1 MTINF
6 RITFANLL
14 FVAMLLAATGSMFVF
29 ARNQED
35 RIDRSEK
42 AAELAAVQGI
52 RLVTLIKTIQIDVVQ
67 VQQWL
72 TDISATRGLDGLDDG
87 YDEADKAADGFEAA
101 VAEAEEL
108 ARAMNLPEAVEA
120 IQVVSL
126 TFPPYYAMGNRMA
139 QVYVA
144 EGPAGGNKIMGDFD
158 KVAERLNDELDKLV
172 TLTTDASNRATADL
186 LDQLRTVSREARW
199 LVSFMV
205 VLGAVGIVLG
215 ASIIL
220 MVRRGVI
227 RPLQDM
233 TAAMGAM
240 SHGVLDVTITG
251 SGRRDEIGAMGSAL
265 EIFRTQAHENE
276 RLRAEG
282 DRQRDEADRNR
293 RRALAEMADRVE
305 REMTQSVEAL
315 ARRTGD
321 MDGNAQS
328 MASSAVLVSARSQ
341 SVSAA
346 AAQALSNA
354 EQVAAAA
361 DQLAASIGE
370 IGTQVASASTIS
382 RSAVETSGRTKT
394 AISSLS
400 AAVDR
405 IGEVAHMIQ
414 DIASQ
419 TNLLALNATIE
430 AARAGEAGKGFAIV
444 AGEVKNLATQTSR
457 STEEISRII
466 GEIEQV
472 TGTVVSSVEETGGRI
487 VEMDQVAN
495 SIAAAIEEQAAA
507 TGEISRNVAQ
517 TAGAARE
524 VTHQIAEVSAEAGQ
538 TGMRADEVR
547 VLAGEVASS
556 IEILKQALVRA
567 VRTSTEEVDRRRKP
581 RFAVDRQGRLRA
593 ATLDTAVKIG
603 NMSEGGAMID
613 GALDLAPG
621 TAGTLS
627 IDGVPMALSFR
638 VRDAHAGAV
647 HVKFD
652 LDEAQAAA
660 FHQHFLKLT
669 AGLQPIEQAAA

>member
-1 MTINF
+1 
-6 RITFANLL
+6 
-14 FVAMLLAATGSMFVF
+14 
-29 ARNQED
+29 
-35 RIDRSEK
+35 
-42 AAELAAVQGI
+42 
-52 RLVTLIKTIQIDVVQ
+52 
-67 VQQWL
+67 
-72 TDISATRGLDGLDDG
+72 
-87 YDEADKAADGFEAA
+87 
-101 VAEAEEL
+101 
-108 ARAMNLPEAVEA
+108 
-120 IQVVSL
+120 
-126 TFPPYYAMGNRMA
+126 
-139 QVYVA
+139 
-144 EGPAGGNKIMGDFD
+144 
-158 KVAERLNDELDKLV
+158 
-172 TLTTDASNRATADL
+172 
-186 LDQLRTVSREARW
+186 
-199 LVSFMV
+199 
-205 VLGAVGIVLG
+205 
-215 ASIIL
+215 
-220 MVRRGVI
+220 
-227 RPLQDM
+227 
-233 TAAMGAM
+233 
-240 SHGVLDVTITG
+240 
-251 SGRRDEIGAMGSAL
+251 
-265 EIFRTQAHENE
+265 
-276 RLRAEG
+276 
-282 DRQRDEADRNR
+282 
-293 RRALAEMADRVE
+293 
-305 REMTQSVEAL
+305 MTQSVETL

-346 AAQALSNA
+346 AAESFSNA

-361 DQLAASIGE
+361 DELTASIGE
-370 IGTQVASASTIS
+370 IGTQVASASNIS
-382 RSAVETSGRTKT
+382 RSAVETSGRTKY

-472 TGTVVSSVEETGGRI
+472 TGTSSAPSRKPAAGSSRWTRWRIRLPPRSRAGGRYRG
-487 VEMDQVAN
+487 DF
-495 SIAAAIEEQAAA
+495 
-507 TGEISRNVAQ
+507 RNVAQ
-517 TAGAARE
+517 TASAARE

-538 TGMRADEVR
+538 TGERADEVR

-556 IEILKQALVRA
+556 IETLKQALVRA

-593 ATLDTAVKIG
+593 AGLDTAVKIH
-603 NMSEGGAMID
+603 NMSIGGAMID
-613 GALDLAPG
+613 GALELAPG
-621 TAGTLS
+621 TVGTLS
-627 IDGVPMALSFR
+627 IDGVPMALPFR

>member
-14 FVAMLLAATGSMFVF
+14 FVAMLLAATGSMFIF

-35 RIDRSEK
+35 RIGESEK

-52 RLVTLIKTIQIDVVQ
+52 RLVTLIKTIQIDIIQ

-72 TDISATRGLDGLDDG
+72 TDISATRGLDGLNDG
-87 YDEADKAADGFEAA
+87 YDEADKAAEGFEAA

-108 ARAMNLPEAVEA
+108 ARAMNLPDAVEA
-120 IQVVSL
+120 IQAVTL
-126 TFPPYYAMGNRMA
+126 TFPPYYALGNRMA
-139 QVYVA
+139 EAYVA

-158 KVAERLNDELDKLV
+158 KVAERLNEQLDKLV
-172 TLTTDASNRATADL
+172 TLTTEACNKATTNL
-186 LDQLRTVSREARW
+186 LDQLQTVSREARW
-199 LVSFMV
+199 LVSFMI
-205 VLGAVGIVLG
+205 VLGAIGIVLG
-215 ASIIL
+215 VSITV

-233 TAAMGAM
+233 TAAMGSM
-240 SHGVLDVTITG
+240 SHGDLDVRITG
-251 SGRRDEIGAMGSAL
+251 LGRRDEIGAMGDAL
-265 EIFRTQAHENE
+265 EIFRAQAHENE
-276 RLRAEG
+276 RLRTEG
-282 DRQRDEADRNR
+282 DRQREEADSNR
-293 RRALAEMADRVE
+293 RRVLAEMADRVE
-305 REMTQSVEAL
+305 REMTQSVETL

-361 DQLAASIGE
+361 DQLTASIGE
-370 IGTQVASASTIS
+370 IGTQVASASNIS
-382 RSAVETSGRTKT
+382 RSAVETSGRTKS

-472 TGTVVSSVEETGGRI
+472 TGTVVRTVEETGGRI
-487 VEMDQVAN
+487 VEMDEVAN

-517 TAGAARE
+517 TASAARE
-524 VTHQIAEVSAEAGQ
+524 VTHQIAVVSAEAGQ
-538 TGMRADEVR
+538 TGERADEVR

-556 IEILKQALVRA
+556 IETLKQALVRA
-567 VRTSTEEVDRRRKP
+567 VRTSTGEVDRRRKP

-593 ATLDTAVKIG
+593 AGLDTVVKIH
-603 NMSEGGAMID
+603 NMSIGGAMID
-613 GALDLAPG
+613 GALELAPG
-621 TAGTLS
+621 TLGTLS
-627 IDGVPMALSFR
+627 IDGVPTALPFR